1 MNAAIII
8 GVVASSIMSGTSLL
22 YATLGEIV
30 GERSGVVNLG
40 LEGIMLIGASTGF
53 AATAVTGNPYLGVA
67 AAAISGAAVNMIFAY
82 LVVGRGANQLA
93 TGLTLMFFC
102 FGLSAMIG
110 RPFVGTLITGLPRL
124 PLFGLG
130 SGAAAARLLSYD
142 LLVYLAAPVALTV
155 WWLLYRTRWGLA
167 LRTTGE
173 SPAVAFAAGLRP
185 ERLRYQALVLA
196 GLLGGIAGAH
206 ISVAL
211 TLTWAEGMTAGRGF
225 IAIAL
230 VIFAKWDPLWAIAGA
245 LLFGGAEGLHH
256 EHVALSAHLAG
267 ARRLGLEPADG
278 RPGGTRPKLCRRGIG
293 RADAQAQRRGA
304 AAGQRRRPWHD
315 FRHRQPPAWRS
326 PPCSRPVRHR
336 RRTAR

>member
-124 PLFGLG
+124 PLFDLG
-130 SGAAAARLLSYD
+130 SGGAVARLLSYD

-245 LLFGGAEGLHH
+245 LLFGGAEGLQLQLQ
-256 EHVALSAHLAG
+256 AAG
-267 ARRLGLEPADG
+267 AEV
-278 RPGGTRPKLCRRGIG
+278 
-293 RADAQAQRRGA
+293 
-304 AAGQRRRPWHD
+304 
-315 FRHRQPPAWRS
+315 S
-326 PPCSRPVRHR
+326 PFIMNMLPYLLTLLVLVVWGWR
-336 RRTAR
+336 RRTAAPAALGRSFVGVE

>member
-53 AATAVTGNPYLGVA
+53 AATAATGNPYLGVA

-155 WWLLYRTRWGLA
+155 WWLLYRTRWGSLCA
-167 LRTTGE
+167 P
-173 SPAVAFAAGLRP
+173 PA
-185 ERLRYQALVLA
+185 
-196 GLLGGIAGAH
+196 
-206 ISVAL
+206 
-211 TLTWAEGMTAGRGF
+211 
-225 IAIAL
+225 
-230 VIFAKWDPLWAIAGA
+230 
-245 LLFGGAEGLHH
+245 
-256 EHVALSAHLAG
+256 
-267 ARRLGLEPADG
+267 
-278 RPGGTRPKLCRRGIG
+278 
-293 RADAQAQRRGA
+293 RA
-304 AAGQRRRPWHD
+304 RPWHLRQACARSGCAIRPWSWPACSAGLQARI
-315 FRHRQPPAWRS
+315 FRWR
-326 PPCSRPVRHR
+326 
-336 RRTAR
+336 